1 MREALADALAEF
13 DGALVL
19 VSHDRHL
26 LGMVSDSFWRVADG
40 TVEAFDGDLDDYARW
55 LRSRGSQAKKARNK
69 ESAKP
74 VEPVE
79 TPEDRRRRVAAER
92 DDDKVTRQRVKKIE
106 TRIATLE
113 GELVAL
119 EAKLADPATY
129 NGPTA
134 EMMRLSQKQTE
145 LRREKETLE
154 GEWLQLYEKLE
165 A

>member
-1 MREALADALAEF
+1 
-13 DGALVL
+13 
-19 VSHDRHL
+19 
-26 LGMVSDSFWRVADG
+26 MVSDSFWRVADG
-40 TVEAFDGDLDDYARW
+40 SVEPFDGDLDDYARW
-55 LRSRGSQAKKARNK
+55 LRSRGSAAKKAKNK
-69 ESAKP
+69 EKEAKP
-74 VEPVE
+74 VERVE
-79 TPEDRRRRVAAER
+79 TAEERRLRTAAER
-92 DDDKVTRQRVKKIE
+92 ENDKASRSRVKKIE

-113 GELVAL
+113 GELATL

-154 GEWLQLYEKLE
+154 VEWLALYEQLE